1 MIPAPTALAPTDASI
16 RRLPSWQIWIA
27 FAVGL
32 LLIQAVSLA
41 KLHFSGPQEY
51 PVTPRLAV
59 HQLMFWFSWYAVA
72 PLVFLL
78 ARRFPLDQPT
88 IGRVAAHVAAAP
100 VLFAMAAVLRTAAR
114 WPFFGPP
121 RDTVGEAVSTAF
133 TSSLTIFVL
142 LYLLTLL
149 LYYAVQYYRAYHS
162 RELRAS
168 QLETM
173 VVRAQLDALRNQL
186 QPHFLFNTLHAISAL
201 MAKDVPAARRMM
213 TRFSDVLRLA
223 LDEPDQHEVG
233 LTHELRFIDQ
243 YLDLQ
248 RMRFGERLQVELDV
262 APSAL
267 DCLVPRLILQPLV
280 ENALTHG
287 IGARSG
293 AGRIR
298 IGAALVDGALRL
310 DVEDDGP
317 GLASGRGELLRE
329 GVGLRNTRTRLLHLY
344 GDTAS
349 LELADVPGDGL
360 CVRITLPGPLS
371 RPRSHAAAAI
381 PA

>member
-1 MIPAPTALAPTDASI
+1 MTSEPATLAPPNA
-16 RRLPSWQIWIA
+16 RQRLPSWRIWA
-27 FAVGL
+27 GFAGAL
-32 LLIQAVSLA
+32 LLIQAVSVA
-41 KLHFSGPQEY
+41 KVYLSGPYEY
-51 PVTPRLAV
+51 PLTLGLVF

-72 PLVFLL
+72 PIVFLL
-78 ARRFPLDQPT
+78 ARRFPLDRPT
-88 IGRVAAHVAAAP
+88 PGRVAAHIFAAP
-100 VLFAMAAVLRTAAR
+100 VLFAIAAVLRTAAR

-121 RDTVGEAVSTAF
+121 RDTALEAVTFAF
-133 TSSLTIFVL
+133 TSSLTLFVM
-142 LYLLTLL
+142 LYALTLL
-149 LYYAVQYYRAYHS
+149 LYYTVQYYRAYHS

-173 VVRAQLDALRNQL
+173 VVRARLEALRNQL

-213 TRFSDVLRLA
+213 TRFSDLLRLA
-223 LDEPDQHEVG
+223 LDEPDQHEVS

-248 RMRFGERLQVELDV
+248 RMRYGERLQVDLDV
-262 APSAL
+262 APSTL
-267 DCLVPRLILQPLV
+267 DCMVPRLILQPLV
-280 ENALTHG
+280 DNALTHG

-298 IGAALVDGALRL
+298 IAAELADGALRL

-317 GLASGRGELLRE
+317 GLASGRGELLQE

-344 GDTAS
+344 GDSAS
-349 LELADVPGDGL
+349 LQLSDVPGDGL
-360 CVRITLPGPLS
+360 CVTITIPAPLS
-371 RPRSHAAAAI
+371 RPRSDAAAAI